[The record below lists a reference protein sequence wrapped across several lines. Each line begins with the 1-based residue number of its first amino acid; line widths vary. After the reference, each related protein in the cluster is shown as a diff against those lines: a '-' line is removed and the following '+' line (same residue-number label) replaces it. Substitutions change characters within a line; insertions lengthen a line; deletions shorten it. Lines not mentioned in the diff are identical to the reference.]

1 MIRTG
6 LQEPGSAGTYD
17 PETSLAGFDF
27 GPEVWPEFFAP
38 DLSNWRLLLALYHEW
53 VHHYQYHATTF
64 GYLYRIVANT
74 QLLLA
79 NGILRI
85 AAEERGSRPVR
96 LPLAS
101 RSEPIA
107 ASAGHPNDIS
117 QRLVTLL
124 QAQRVGILG
133 HGPHVEYADFDEYRL
148 ASVAFRENF
157 GGPMTIVMEPT
168 YMPAPPRIR
177 YPATYL
183 LETHAHILSTLWLML
198 AVDRNGGH
206 RRLTEAALAQAN
218 EHLVGPYAAFSQFV
232 PGLPGGADQIKLFC
246 ALAEIALN
254 PPGVHRHPRQSP
266 EELYNVLYTSW
277 FPVVRME
284 SLMWHAL
291 EGRIPWPGEDRAE
304 TGRRLLESVGEAF
317 EQGGSPRGTFLAG
330 ADGAVAVPTLEAI
343 VDRTMR
349 YAAVED
355 DVPPPLLAFQ
365 IDGLAK
371 LIVAEGMKER
381 SPLLLSGFVIE
392 ELRDLVARLGGP
404 SAICRDGT
412 RSYTL
417 VGACS
422 GLLHLGLLSPETLR
436 VGGEAVVHNGLPIAY
451 ALQLLLV
458 RNRTE
463 LESQLDQPLFGTG
476 GWTLRSVLAEHYGL
490 RLHDFE

>member
-27 GPEVWPEFFAP
+27 GPEVLPEFFVP
-38 DLSNWRLLLALYHEW
+38 DLSNWRRLLAMYHEW
-53 VHHYQYHATTF
+53 VHHYQYHATSY

-74 QLLLA
+74 QVLIA

-85 AAEERGSRPVR
+85 VAEEGGSRPLR

-101 RSEPIA
+101 RTEPIA
-107 ASAGHPNDIS
+107 ASTGHPNDMN

-124 QAQRVGILG
+124 QAQRDGILG
-133 HGPHVEYADFDEYRL
+133 YGPHVDPADFGEYRL
-148 ASVAFRENF
+148 ACQAFRENF
-157 GGPMTIVMEPT
+157 GGPMTIVTEPT

-183 LETHAHILSTLWLML
+183 LETHAHVLSTVWLML
-198 AVDRNGGH
+198 AVDRNGGD
-206 RRLTEAALAQAN
+206 RRIVEAALAQAN
-218 EHLVGPYAAFSQFV
+218 DHLVGPYAAFSQFV
-232 PGLPGGADQIKLFC
+232 PGLPGGADQIKMFC

-254 PPGVHRHPRQSP
+254 PLGVHRHRRLAP
-266 EELYNVLYTSW
+266 ETMYNVLYTSW

-284 SLMWHAL
+284 SLMSHAL
-291 EGRIPWPGEDRAE
+291 EGRIAWPAADRAE
-304 TGRRLLESVGEAF
+304 TGRRLLDAVGDAF
-317 EQGGSPRGTFLAG
+317 EQGGSLRATFIAG
-330 ADGAVAVPTLEAI
+330 ADGAVALPTLEAI

-349 YAAVED
+349 YAAVEG

-392 ELRDLVARLGGP
+392 ELRDLVSQLGGP
-404 SAICRDGT
+404 SAICRDGNQ
-412 RSYTL
+412 SYTL
-417 VGACS
+417 VGACA

-436 VGGEAVVHNGLPIAY
+436 AGGDAIVHAGLPIAH

-458 RNRTE
+458 RTRAE
-463 LESQLDQPLFGTG
+463 LEPRLDQPLFGPG
-476 GWTLRSVLAEHYGL
+476 GWTLRSVLAEHYAL
-490 RLHDFE
+490 RLQDFE